1 MEFDEMRHIIRL
13 RFLRSQV
20 KPAAPKKA
28 QPNKAKSKTKAF
40 AQKSAYVNKTPAG
53 EKKNVL
59 GEPMAAAYDPTAVES
74 AW

>member
-13 RFLRSQV
+13 RYLRSSA
-20 KPAAPKKA
+20 KKAAAPKAAAPKG
-28 QPNKAKSKTKAF
+28 KAKTKTF
-40 AQKSAYVNKTPAG
+40 AQKSQYVNKTPAG